1 MEKVIKVWLKYYPV
15 YLSGLW
21 GTLWISAVTVF
32 LGALLGMVVALMR
45 MSRLKILRTAFNV
58 YVEILRGTP
67 ILLQLY
73 FFWIGLP
80 KLVPFE
86 LTDTQCIVAALVV
99 NASAFISEII
109 RAGIGAVDKGQWE
122 AARSIGLSE
131 THVMTRIILP
141 QAVKNILPALCNEF
155 ISTVKGT
162 SLASV
167 FFVGELMT
175 SFKTV
180 QSATFLALQS
190 LTIVG
195 IIYFLLNFI
204 LSRLLRV
211 IERRLTTEIRRGE
224 VVSIIGPSGG
234 GKSTFLRCLNLLE
247 TPDGGQVLF
256 KGQDITDKKLNI
268 SKYRQSI
275 GMVFQ
280 HFNVF
285 PNLTVLEN
293 VTLAPVLEKK
303 VPKDQAKE
311 EAMALLRRVGLGD
324 KADQYPRKLSGGQ
337 KQRLAIVRA
346 MAMKPEVMLFD
357 EPTSALDPEMVKEV
371 LNVIREL
378 TRSGMTILIVTHEM
392 GFAREI
398 SDRVLFICDGVIKEE
413 GTPEQIFT
421 CPHEPSTIKFLSM
434 VL

>member
-45 MSRLKILRTAFNV
+45 MSRLKILRTVSNV
-58 YVEILRGTP
+58 Y
-67 ILLQLY
+67 
-73 FFWIGLP
+73 
-80 KLVPFE
+80 
-86 LTDTQCIVAALVV
+86 VV

-211 IERRLTTEIRRGE
+211 IERRLT
-224 VVSIIGPSGG
+224 VS
-234 GKSTFLRCLNLLE
+234 
-247 TPDGGQVLF
+247 D
-256 KGQDITDKKLNI
+256 
-268 SKYRQSI
+268 
-275 GMVFQ
+275 
-280 HFNVF
+280 
-285 PNLTVLEN
+285 
-293 VTLAPVLEKK
+293 
-303 VPKDQAKE
+303 
-311 EAMALLRRVGLGD
+311 
-324 KADQYPRKLSGGQ
+324 
-337 KQRLAIVRA
+337 
-346 MAMKPEVMLFD
+346 
-357 EPTSALDPEMVKEV
+357 
-371 LNVIREL
+371 
-378 TRSGMTILIVTHEM
+378 
-392 GFAREI
+392 
-398 SDRVLFICDGVIKEE
+398 
-413 GTPEQIFT
+413 
-421 CPHEPSTIKFLSM
+421 
-434 VL
+434 

>member
-1 MEKVIKVWLKYYPV
+1 MEKVIKLLAKYYPV

-21 GTLWISAVTVF
+21 GTLWISAVTV
-32 LGALLGMVVALMR
+32 LSGALLGMLVALMR
-45 MSRLKILRTAFNV
+45 MSRSKLLNGIAGA

-86 LTDTQCIVAALVV
+86 LSDTQCIVAALAV

-109 RAGIGAVDKGQWE
+109 RAGIAAVDKGQWE

-131 THVMTRIILP
+131 SHMMTHVILP

-195 IIYFLLNFI
+195 IIYFVLNFV
-204 LSRLLRV
+204 LSRLLGV
-211 IERRLTTEIRRGE
+211 LERRLT
-224 VVSIIGPSGG
+224 
-234 GKSTFLRCLNLLE
+234 
-247 TPDGGQVLF
+247 
-256 KGQDITDKKLNI
+256 
-268 SKYRQSI
+268 
-275 GMVFQ
+275 
-280 HFNVF
+280 
-285 PNLTVLEN
+285 
-293 VTLAPVLEKK
+293 
-303 VPKDQAKE
+303 
-311 EAMALLRRVGLGD
+311 
-324 KADQYPRKLSGGQ
+324 
-337 KQRLAIVRA
+337 VR
-346 MAMKPEVMLFD
+346 D
-357 EPTSALDPEMVKEV
+357 
-371 LNVIREL
+371 
-378 TRSGMTILIVTHEM
+378 
-392 GFAREI
+392 
-398 SDRVLFICDGVIKEE
+398 
-413 GTPEQIFT
+413 
-421 CPHEPSTIKFLSM
+421 
-434 VL
+434 

>member
-1 MEKVIKVWLKYYPV
+1 MRCVRALLHDRAGLACLMFLGIVLLAALLAPWLTPWDPLAVDGSRKLAPCGPEHW
-15 YLSGLW
+15 L
-21 GTLWISAVTVF
+21 GTDRLGRDIFSRLLYGARATLGVSLLAMGATVS

-45 MSRLKILRTAFNV
+45 MSRLKILRAVSNV

-195 IIYFLLNFI
+195 IIYFLVTFVMSKLI
-204 LSRLLRV
+204 ALL
-211 IERRLTTEIRRGE
+211 ERRMNASER
-224 VVSIIGPSGG
+224 
-234 GKSTFLRCLNLLE
+234 
-247 TPDGGQVLF
+247 
-256 KGQDITDKKLNI
+256 
-268 SKYRQSI
+268 
-275 GMVFQ
+275 
-280 HFNVF
+280 
-285 PNLTVLEN
+285 
-293 VTLAPVLEKK
+293 
-303 VPKDQAKE
+303 
-311 EAMALLRRVGLGD
+311 
-324 KADQYPRKLSGGQ
+324 
-337 KQRLAIVRA
+337 
-346 MAMKPEVMLFD
+346 
-357 EPTSALDPEMVKEV
+357 
-371 LNVIREL
+371 
-378 TRSGMTILIVTHEM
+378 
-392 GFAREI
+392 
-398 SDRVLFICDGVIKEE
+398 
-413 GTPEQIFT
+413 
-421 CPHEPSTIKFLSM
+421 
-434 VL
+434 